1 MQQRFV
7 VAAYL
12 ALLLLQITWHGL
24 LPVPT
29 GAQNWVLALVASLPL
44 LLPLAGIAAGRMR
57 SMSWGSFLAVLYFV
71 IGVMEAWSNPAQRI
85 PAVIQVV
92 LSLAYCGLFAVY
104 SRQISKPADQGNSD
118 S

>member
-1 MQQRFV
+1 MQQRAV
-7 VAAYL
+7 LAAYM

-24 LPVPT
+24 LPEPT
-29 GAQNWVLALVASLPL
+29 GAQNWILALVASLPL

-57 SMSWGSFLAVLYFV
+57 SMTWGSFLAVLYFV

-92 LSLAYCGLFAVY
+92 LSLAYCGLFALY
-104 SRQISKPADQGNSD
+104 SRQPSKTTHQENSG
-118 S
+118 